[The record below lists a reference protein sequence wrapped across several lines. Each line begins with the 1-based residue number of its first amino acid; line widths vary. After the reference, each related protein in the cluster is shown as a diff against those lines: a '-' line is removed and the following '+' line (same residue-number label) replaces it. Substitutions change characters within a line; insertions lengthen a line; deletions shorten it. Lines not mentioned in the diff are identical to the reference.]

1 MAQVTLADI
10 TKLRKATSAG
20 MMDCKKAL
28 EEANGDFEKAIEII
42 RKKGQLVAS
51 KRADR
56 TATEGVVLAKVADNG
71 TYGIVVAL
79 NCETDFVAKNADFV
93 ALAELIAN
101 TALANRPASV
111 DELKAIVVDGRPI
124 ENHISEKI
132 GVTGE
137 KMELSYFA
145 SLSTEKV
152 SAYIHPGNQLAC
164 IVGFNKAGLDDQVYK
179 DICMQVAAMNPVAVD
194 KEFVSKERIEKEL
207 EIGREQAR
215 LEGKPENMIE
225 KIAEGKL
232 NKFFKENTLLN
243 QEFIKDNKKTV
254 RQYIQSIDKDLVV
267 TGFCRFALK
276 D

>member
-28 EEANGDFEKAIEII
+28 EEADGDFEKAVEII

-51 KRADR
+51 KRSDR
-56 TATEGVVLAKVADNG
+56 SATEGVALAKVSENG
-71 TYGIVVAL
+71 KFGAVIGL

-93 ALAELIAN
+93 ALAQLILD
-101 TALANRPASV
+101 TAIEKKPASI
-111 DELKAIVVDGRPI
+111 DELKATVVDGRPI
-124 ENHISEKI
+124 ENHITEKV

-137 KMELSYFA
+137 KMELSFYGFINA
-145 SLSTEKV
+145 EKV
-152 SAYIHPGNQLAC
+152 NAYIHPGNQLAC
-164 IVGFNKAGLDDQVYK
+164 VVGFNKSGIDEQVYK
-179 DICMQVAAMNPVAVD
+179 DIAMQVAAMNPVAVD

-215 LEGKPENMIE
+215 LEGKPENMID

-232 NKFFKENTLLN
+232 NKFFKESTLLN
-243 QEFIKDNKKTV
+243 QEFIKDNKKTI
-254 RQYIQSIDKDLVV
+254 RQYLQSIDKDLTV
-267 TGFCRFALK
+267 TGFCRYAVK